1 MLSVALCAPVHVELT
16 AFLFSYVDALSF
28 MQCICSQVTAN
39 ILLCIC
45 NGYRLM
51 IGLMLPTWFL
61 SMWISNTAATSMM
74 IPIIEAVVTTLEEVN
89 KHAGSYMYNL
99 YKMLYE

>member
-1 MLSVALCAPVHVELT
+1 MLSVALCVLAHVERT
-16 AFLFSYVDALSF
+16 GFLFFCVDAFSLTH
-28 MQCICSQVTAN
+28 CICSHAIVN
-39 ILLCIC
+39 LLLCIC
-45 NGYRLM
+45 NDYRLM

-89 KHAGSYMYNL
+89 KHAGRYMYNIHVT
-99 YKMLYE
+99 